1 MDRLEMIDDI
11 RKYANLLMLKDSS
24 LDYASATKKAKL
36 ELFGR
41 DLNVS
46 SYIET
51 EEQVENETED
61 NVSYGEIAS
70 RELAGSIRVELYTEE
85 QLKEIIIAKRMGVN
99 VDEFINIFYTPLQI
113 RVITMASALGRD
125 ITPYTTNLYFDPEE
139 EMRKLEES
147 EQNQS
152 TTEKTYVLDMV
163 S

>member
-1 MDRLEMIDDI
+1 MDRLGMIDDI
-11 RKYANLLMLKDSS
+11 RKYANLLMQKDST
-24 LDYASATKKAKL
+24 LNYAEASKKAKL
-36 ELFGR
+36 DLFGK
-41 DLNVS
+41 DLDVPR
-46 SYIET
+46 YIEE
-51 EEQVENETED
+51 EEQIQNETSD

-70 RELAGSIRVELYTEE
+70 RELADSIRVELYTEE

-139 EMRKLEES
+139 ELRRLES
-147 EQNQS
+147 ESVENIKN
-152 TTEKTYVLDMV
+152 EKTYLLDKA